1 MVLDE
6 LVDRIE
12 ALKARISSH
21 GAELRE
27 NETRTRM
34 ALIDPLLH
42 ALGWDVSDPGVVMPE
57 HKMSGGLA
65 DYALLRPDGK
75 PAATVEAK
83 KLGGALASHRM
94 QMLNYANASGVD
106 YAALTDGN
114 HWELYSVFER
124 GQLDER
130 RILEVSIVDTPVHE
144 CALKLL
150 LLWRINLAS
159 DRPTH
164 VSARILGEAQ
174 RPPPTPARPT
184 PAGDDVPPPP
194 RPASPGWVALPE
206 YNPPRHTPCPA
217 AIRFWDGRER
227 PLKFWYEILTGAV
240 EKLYSE
246 GRLTVDH
253 VPVQMT
259 ASYSVVHTE
268 PIHPTGRPFT
278 NFKSIDGRLFVYIN
292 MSAPRVRKETQ
303 KLLTRYGVNPAE
315 VQLRGGS

>member
-1 MVLDE
+1 
-6 LVDRIE
+6 
-12 ALKARISSH
+12 
-21 GAELRE
+21 
-27 NETRTRM
+27 
-34 ALIDPLLH
+34 
-42 ALGWDVSDPGVVMPE
+42 
-57 HKMSGGLA
+57 
-65 DYALLRPDGK
+65 
-75 PAATVEAK
+75 
-83 KLGGALASHRM
+83 
-94 QMLNYANASGVD
+94 MLNYANASGID

-124 GQLDER
+124 GQLGER
-130 RILEVSIVDTPVHE
+130 LLLDVSIVGTPVHE

-150 LLWRINLAS
+150 LLWRFNLAS
-159 DRPTH
+159 DRPAQ
-164 VSARILGEAQ
+164 VSTRTLDEAQ
-174 RPPPTPARPT
+174 RPAPTPAAPTPGPPPTPAGVEE
-184 PAGDDVPPPP
+184 APPPP

-253 VPVQMT
+253 APVQMT

-292 MSAPRVRKETQ
+292 MVAPQVRKETQ

-315 VQLRGGS
+315 VYLRGGS

>member
-12 ALKARISSH
+12 ALKTRIASH
-21 GAELRE
+21 GNELRE

-42 ALGWDVSDPGVVMPE
+42 ALGWDVSDPGMVKPE
-57 HKMSGGLA
+57 YKIGNGWA

-75 PAATVEAK
+75 PAAAVEAK
-83 KLGGALASHRM
+83 KLGGSLTSHRM
-94 QMLNYANASGVD
+94 QMLNYANASGID
-106 YAALTDGN
+106 YAALTDGD

-124 GQLDER
+124 GQLGER
-130 RILEVSIVDTPVHE
+130 LLLDVFLVGTPVHE

-150 LLWRINLAS
+150 LLWRPNLAS

-164 VSARILGEAQ
+164 VSARIPGEAQ
-174 RPPPTPARPT
+174 RPMPTPAAPT
-184 PAGDDVPPPP
+184 PAGVEEAPPPP

-206 YNPPRHTPCPA
+206 YDRSREGRRPMAVRL
-217 AIRFWDGRER
+217 WDGHER
-227 PLKFWYEILTGAV
+227 AIKRWYELLTGVV

-246 GRLTVDH
+246 GRLTVDN
-253 VPVQMT
+253 VPIP
-259 ASYSVVHTE
+259 YSDRISIVHTE

-278 NFKSIDGRLFVYIN
+278 YFKSIDGTPLFVNVSSSIL
-292 MSAPRVRKETQ
+292 RKTQ
-303 KLLTRYGVNPAE
+303 RLLLRCGLNPAE
-315 VQLRGGS
+315 VYLRGRS